1 MVVMIVDTGKEVKKK
16 YLNVAVRDSLIQGD
30 LSPFRVTRQSVPSDP
45 MSGRGEFIF
54 RVNVLHVGGP
64 VHNRKNYGQRTS
76 NARNAFCLHRLFTR
90 LGKDK
95 IVQGAS
101 NIPHE
106 MKLKKKK
113 MERRHERR
121 NDVGAMR
128 MVVKDLF
135 DRREK
140 CTRFR
145 CRSTSFGLSRWETGK
160 KREGRGG
167 GRFGSLC
174 RDTHGDS
181 RSQTVRVERGAKQE
195 SDWTWCL
202 PSCDGARLGSRR
214 TDVEGLNS
222 FPH

>member
-1 MVVMIVDTGKEVKKK
+1 
-16 YLNVAVRDSLIQGD
+16 
-30 LSPFRVTRQSVPSDP
+30 
-45 MSGRGEFIF
+45 
-54 RVNVLHVGGP
+54 
-64 VHNRKNYGQRTS
+64 
-76 NARNAFCLHRLFTR
+76 
-90 LGKDK
+90 
-95 IVQGAS
+95 
-101 NIPHE
+101 
-106 MKLKKKK
+106 

-140 CTRFR
+140 CTRFTDTRFR

-160 KREGRGG
+160 KREGRGGG